1 MAFLNPSFL
10 WALSAVAIPIVLHLI
25 QLRRAKRV
33 EFSNVKFI
41 QVSKDL
47 TASQR
52 NLKELLILAS
62 RILFII
68 FLVLAFAQPYI
79 PALHSVKPAD
89 SSQVTVALD
98 NSLSMQNLHADDDFS
113 LLSVAVE
120 QAKRVLDLFPA
131 SAAISVNSNVNYSRT
146 ASVTSYEATDQLERL
161 NFSTRPFAGH
171 QLLNPSHHASTEH
184 VFLFSDF
191 QKSQFE
197 PTLLTR
203 IDSNRV
209 YHLVPLQAANTNNVF
224 VDSVYLADEFVRP
237 DVEGTLYVRLYNA
250 GDKAVNDCPVRLVID
265 NVQIAALSIDLPPQ
279 QATETAINFTIRG
292 AGAKQAWVEVE
303 DYPVEF
309 DNQYYFVLRPSSRL
323 NVTEITA
330 DPGSPLQRLF
340 KNEPLFQSQ
349 RFAPQNIDYAQLSGS
364 DIILLQGISEIPTAL
379 AATLVS
385 YVNEGGTL
393 VVIPP
398 HKDANA
404 GSYAGLMQR
413 LSIPAQVSI
422 STGAVNKTALAI
434 PGRENPFFSTIFS
447 EYDPKMQMPAA
458 SRNLV
463 WSRSS
468 EDILKY
474 RGGAPFLS
482 RFDRGQGKIYLM
494 AASLQAEQ
502 NELVNHAL
510 FVPVMFRLA
519 ITSYKQEQHLANR
532 LQSSAISVP
541 LPQQTAGDGI
551 YQLVRDS
558 VTFIPE
564 QQVRGGRLIFNVP
577 PDLEEAGFY
586 ELRHQNQVV
595 GSFAFNYDKQESLL
609 EQYSPEELRGFLPAN
624 QQHVYVYDYN
634 DSFSVK
640 REFEK
645 RFFGVTLWKYCLIL
659 CLIFLIAEIALIR
672 FL

>member
-10 WALSAVAIPIVLHLI
+10 WALSAIAIPIVLHLI

-68 FLVLAFAQPYI
+68 FLVLAFAQPFI
-79 PALHSVKPAD
+79 PASESAKPAD

-98 NSLSMQNLHADDDFS
+98 NSLSMQNLHVDDDFS
-113 LLSVAVE
+113 LLSIAVE
-120 QAKRVLDLFPA
+120 QAKRVLDLFP
-131 SAAISVNSNVNYSRT
+131 STAAISINSNANYSRT
-146 ASVTSYEATDQLERL
+146 TSVASTEAADQLEQL
-161 NFSTRPFAGH
+161 GYSTRPFVGH
-171 QLLNPSHHASTEH
+171 QLLNPIPNTATEH

-191 QKSQFE
+191 QKTQFE
-197 PTLLTR
+197 PSLLSRT
-203 IDSNRV
+203 DSNRV
-209 YHLVPLQAANTNNVF
+209 YHLVPLQAANSNNVF

-250 GDKAVNDCPVRLVID
+250 GDKAVADCPVKLVID
-265 NVQIAALSIDLPPQ
+265 NVQIAALSMDLPPQ

-292 AGAKQAWVEVE
+292 AGAKLAWVEVE

-309 DNQYYFVLRPSSRL
+309 DNQFYFVLRPSSSL
-323 NVTEITA
+323 NVTEIAA
-330 DPGSPLQRLF
+330 DQTSPLQRLF
-340 KNEPLFQSQ
+340 KNEPLFQSR
-349 RFAPQNIDYAQLSGS
+349 RFTPQNIDYAQLSGS
-364 DIILLQGISEIPTAL
+364 DIILLQGITDIPSAL
-379 AATLVS
+379 TATLATF
-385 YVNEGGTL
+385 VNEGGTL

-398 HKDANA
+398 DKDVNVS
-404 GSYAGLMQR
+404 SYAGLMQR
-413 LSIPAQVSI
+413 LSIPAQVSTT
-422 STGAVNKTALAI
+422 TGAGNKTALSI
-434 PGRENPFFSTIFS
+434 PERDSPFFRTIFS

-468 EDILKY
+468 DDILKY

-482 RFDRGQGKIYLM
+482 RFDRGQGKVYLM
-494 AASLQAEQ
+494 AAPLRAEQ

-519 ITSYKQEQHLANR
+519 ISSYKQEEQLAYR
-532 LQSSAISVP
+532 LQSNAISVP
-541 LPQQTAGDGI
+541 LKQQSAGDGV
-551 YQLVRDS
+551 YKLVKDS

-564 QQVRGGRLIFNVP
+564 QRIRGGKLVFNVP

-595 GSFAFNYDKQESLL
+595 GNFAFNYDKQESFL
-609 EQYSPEELRGFLPAN
+609 EQYSPAELRSFLPAN
-624 QQHVYVYDYN
+624 QQHVHVYDYN